1 MQSSGKWWKKT
12 LAAGLISSA
21 MLAGTAFAADGRMQT
36 QKSTA
41 SRRAAS
47 EAPRVV
53 EFKTEQTD
61 SWLCQFVSPFFCSSV
76 PTVAPTPQAGTTTTR
91 VRGRR

>member
-1 MQSSGKWWKKT
+1 MQSSGKWLAKT
-12 LAAGLISSA
+12 LAAGLITSA
-21 MLAGTAFAADGRMQT
+21 LFAGTAVAADGRMQS
-36 QKSTA
+36 QKTTT

-47 EAPRVV
+47 EATRVV

-61 SWLCQFVSPFFCSSV
+61 SFLCLYVSPFFCSSV
-76 PTVAPTPQAGTTTTR
+76 PTVAPTPQAATTTR

>member
-1 MQSSGKWWKKT
+1 MQSNGKWWTKT

-21 MLAGTAFAADGRMQT
+21 LFAGTAFAADGRMQS
-36 QKSTA
+36 QKSTT

-47 EAPRVV
+47 EGSRVV
-53 EFKTEQTD
+53 GFKTEQTD
-61 SWLCQFVSPFFCSSV
+61 SWLCQFVSPFFCSSI
-76 PTVAPTPQAGTTTTR
+76 PTAAQAGTTTTR